1 MSVKSTALVMLLAC
15 ACLVGCSSQDED
27 AAGSVLSLD
36 GTALMFPV
44 DERRVVV
51 AMDSSNDGKVDHLF
65 LYTGS
70 GPVDLG
76 THGGRF
82 DAHLEFMDGA
92 LAVVEKDSGARLEFT
107 VGDNPGFDPGA
118 DSVERFPGAVGLS
131 HTQGKKLTLD
141 GLMSI
146 REAESPDHPP
156 GSCFDADGVE
166 ILFPA

>member
-1 MSVKSTALVMLLAC
+1 MPAKSTALVMLLAC
-15 ACLVGCSSQDED
+15 ACFFACSSKEEG

-44 DERRVVV
+44 DERRVIV
-51 AMDSSNDGKVDHLF
+51 AMDSSENGKVDHLF

-70 GPVDLG
+70 DPVDLG

-82 DAHLEFMDGA
+82 AAHMEFKDGA

-107 VGDNPGFDPGA
+107 VGDNPGFETAA
-118 DSVERFPGAVGLS
+118 DSAERFPGAIGLS
-131 HTQGKKLTLD
+131 HTEGKKLTLD

-146 REAESPDHPP
+146 QEAESSDHAP
-156 GSCFDADGVE
+156 GSCYEADGVE
-166 ILFPA
+166 IQFPA